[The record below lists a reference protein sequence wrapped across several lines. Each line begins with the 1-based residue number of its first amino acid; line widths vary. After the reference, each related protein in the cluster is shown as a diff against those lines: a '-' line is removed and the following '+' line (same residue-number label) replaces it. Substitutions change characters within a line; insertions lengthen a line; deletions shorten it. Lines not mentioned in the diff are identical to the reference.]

1 MQKTTR
7 FFIPIILIAILM
19 IGISCG
25 TSKKVTNNTAEL
37 QTIETPCFGNDYLPK
52 NGYFRASGMGESKDQ
67 SISRQKALTKA
78 RAELATSMGA
88 TMKKVEDNF
97 INSIET
103 GEKEEIQSIFSS
115 KIRTIVQQSLPSSV
129 IACEKVKF
137 NPKNNKYI
145 TYVNVE
151 VSINQMEID
160 IKSTLSKS
168 EELNRNENYQRI
180 QESLNQE
187 LKQFK

>member
-1 MQKTTR
+1 MR
-7 FFIPIILIAILM
+7 IITNLLVTSVLITLVIFE
-19 IGISCG
+19 ISCG
-25 TSKKVTNNTAEL
+25 TQEQTTKTPQM
-37 QTIETPCFGNDYLPK
+37 QTIEKPCFGDDFLPK
-52 NGYFRASGMGESKDQ
+52 MGYFRASGIGESRDQ

-97 INSIET
+97 INSIEAKD
-103 GEKEEIQSIFSS
+103 KEEIQSIFSS
-115 KIRTIVQQSLPSSV
+115 KIRTIVQQSLPSSI

-137 NPKNNKYI
+137 NPENNKYI